1 MTNRTYT
8 DLFSLIRSL
17 CGVSNFTSNEQT
29 SILNFVNRR
38 IRQAY
43 GSSQVWPRYIIGA
56 QARPAVNGVI
66 ARTFTPSSKSIT
78 SASRSGTTVTAVCST
93 AVDFV
98 DGMYVTVAG
107 LSGTVTPNGTFQV
120 TGVDTTTAANDTFT
134 YELTTGTGSETYTG
148 SGTVIAV
155 AIPDIESFNRIWAN
169 NPLNIVSANEYEFY
183 VDFDGAHVINNYSSL
198 DGFWVGFIKA
208 SGVPFT
214 VNSTDIPDEYF
225 QYVAHA
231 AYADFLRMDG
241 QIEKA
246 MAEEQVAQQYLVIEL
261 EKAETQRNNN
271 SLYRRIST
279 YISRQSR

>member
-1 MTNRTYT
+1 
-8 DLFSLIRSL
+8 
-17 CGVSNFTSNEQT
+17 
-29 SILNFVNRR
+29 
-38 IRQAY
+38 
-43 GSSQVWPRYIIGA
+43 VWPRYIIGA

-120 TGVDTTTAANDTFT
+120 TGVDTTTVANDTFT

-246 MAEEQVAQQYLVIEL
+246 MAEEQVAQQYLMIEL

>member
-1 MTNRTYT
+1 
-8 DLFSLIRSL
+8 
-17 CGVSNFTSNEQT
+17 
-29 SILNFVNRR
+29 
-38 IRQAY
+38 
-43 GSSQVWPRYIIGA
+43 
-56 QARPAVNGVI
+56 
-66 ARTFTPSSKSIT
+66 
-78 SASRSGTTVTAVCST
+78 
-93 AVDFV
+93 
-98 DGMYVTVAG
+98 
-107 LSGTVTPNGTFQV
+107 
-120 TGVDTTTAANDTFT
+120 
-134 YELTTGTGSETYTG
+134 
-148 SGTVIAV
+148 
-155 AIPDIESFNRIWAN
+155 
-169 NPLNIVSANEYEFY
+169 

>member
-1 MTNRTYT
+1 VTNRTYT

-17 CGVSNFTSNEQT
+17 CGVSNFTSNEET

-43 GSSQVWPRYIIGA
+43 GSSQVWPRYIVGA

-120 TGVDTTTAANDTFT
+120 TGVDTTTVANDTFT

-183 VDFDGAHVINNYSSL
+183 VDFDGAHVINNYSNL

-214 VNSTDIPDEYF
+214 ANSTDIPDEYF

-231 AYADFLRMDG
+231 TYADFLRMDG

-246 MAEEQVAQQYLVIEL
+246 MSEEQVAQQYLMIEL